1 MPSKHLRVPPECLHI
16 SHWELVPRIRREE
29 PRHGS
34 WQLVIAPALPIFPL
48 PIFPCQPLEGFC
60 NFRPARCCAKRKSQS
75 IQVASPGKSAKRKAR
90 KLQTTGKMLPEI
102 DMSQPSSGK
111 SFSSSSKLRRACS
124 SEWCFSRKVSWS
136 RSCWSSVLKIHQ
148 NSSKCTTARMSN
160 RDENKSTMFLH
171 AKFCCID
178 FQTCSIWE
186 IKSHIFSTRSPSVL
200 QTLLVGGTDPRRFA
214 AWVGASLNL
223 GDVDVTSK
231 KKQIQKFDFDSLL
244 DINDINLQEG
254 KFQFNFSAQ
263 MQRNFNRK
271 KKKLPSPRHVQSFLF
286 DVERW
291 PLWTW
296 HGRGSARHSAGD
308 YAAFASLRSAPA
320 WNNTTFP
327 KNGKI

>member
-34 WQLVIAPALPIFPL
+34 WQLVIAPTLPIFPL

-102 DMSQPSSGK
+102 DMSQQSSGK

-148 NSSKCTTARMSN
+148 NSSKCTTAHLSN
-160 RDENKSTMFLH
+160 RDENKSTNVSPCQILLHWFSNMFNMGNQVSYI
-171 AKFCCID
+171 FNQVTI
-178 FQTCSIWE
+178 CSSDIARWRNWPE
-186 IKSHIFSTRSPSVL
+186 KVRRIGRGISKPWWCRCNIQKKSK
-200 QTLLVGGTDPRRFA
+200 
-214 AWVGASLNL
+214 
-223 GDVDVTSK
+223 SK
-231 KKQIQKFDFDSLL
+231 KFNFDSLL
-244 DINDINLQEG
+244 DINDINLQER

-263 MQRNFNRK
+263 N
-271 KKKLPSPRHVQSFLF
+271 S
-286 DVERW
+286 
-291 PLWTW
+291 T
-296 HGRGSARHSAGD
+296 
-308 YAAFASLRSAPA
+308 
-320 WNNTTFP
+320 
-327 KNGKI
+327 